1 MAGTKIFTL
10 TGCHGSHGG
19 GDGGIGGGGDRD
31 ADHHT
36 NVYRIPLAPEPY
48 VMTDSQEMVIASSDW
63 HILGDIYMYGNVS
76 LLCEENP
83 EAENRQVLRTLSS
96 KLDEPLDWVDFGG
109 EYHLVI
115 PHRLG
120 RYPLVRVLDTDNRE
134 MEVEVV
140 HINSYFTRLKS
151 NLDVS
156 GTLYV
161 I

>member
-1 MAGTKIFTL
+1 MSTKIFTL

-19 GDGGIGGGGDRD
+19 GGSDRD

-48 VMTDSQEMVIASSDW
+48 VMTDSQEMVVASSDW
-63 HILGDIYMYGNVS
+63 YVLGDIYMYGNVS

-83 EAENRQVLRTLSS
+83 EANNKNTFRILSA
-96 KLDEPLDWVDFGG
+96 KVDEPLNWVDIGG
-109 EYHLVI
+109 QYQMVI

-120 RYPLVRVLDTDNRE
+120 RHPFIRILDEDNRE
-134 MEVEVV
+134 MEVEII